1 MHTLRRLLLTLA
13 ALLLILGGPPLVSA
27 AESAG
32 NIAAGTESVT
42 QPRSNAE
49 IRQWYNDRVAVI
61 PLLDQQWRR
70 QALSAEE
77 RARRAYEIRHDARV
91 QARAFMQN
99 KREVADLRAR
109 DREKYG
115 NPDGPTFEQLVAQ
128 GRAKGLSDDAAYE
141 AIVGSANRTDAGY
154 NRQHRVKPGSSPP

>member
-13 ALLLILGGPPLVSA
+13 ALLLILGGPPLVST

-32 NIAAGTESVT
+32 TDAAATESAA

-70 QALSAEE
+70 QALNAEE
-77 RARRAYEIRHDARV
+77 RARRAYEIRHGARI

-99 KREVADLRAR
+99 KREVADLQAR

-115 NPDGPTFEQLVAQ
+115 NPDGPTFDQLVAQ
-128 GRAKGLSDDAAYE
+128 GRDKGLSGDAAYE

-154 NRQHRVKPGSSPP
+154 NQQFGVKPASPPP